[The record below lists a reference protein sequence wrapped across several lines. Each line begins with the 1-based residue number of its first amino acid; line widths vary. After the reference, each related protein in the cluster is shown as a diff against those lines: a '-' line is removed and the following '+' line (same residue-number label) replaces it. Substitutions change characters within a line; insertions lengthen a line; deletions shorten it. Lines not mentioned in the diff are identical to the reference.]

1 MILGVQLML
10 PAAAP
15 PAEPPGLA
23 PRRERPTVV
32 PPVLE
37 YAAVLASPIFAP
49 DRRPGASTAGSERS
63 GGSLAG
69 YAALGGVA
77 GRGVASAVV
86 SAPGGAIKSLR
97 AGEDIDG
104 WRLVGVDRTR
114 LYFTRNGVRRALV
127 IGAPAEPATV
137 QAGASDTTD
146 ATPGTD
152 SQ

>member
-10 PAAAP
+10 PASAP

-37 YAAVLASPIFAP
+37 HAAILAAPIFTP
-49 DRRPGASTAGSERS
+49 DRRPGAPGEGPARA

-69 YAALGGVA
+69 YAALGGVT

-86 SAPGGAIKSLR
+86 SVPGGAIKALH
-97 AGEDIDG
+97 AGEEIDG

-114 LYFTRNGVRRALV
+114 LYFARNGVRHALV
-127 IGAPAEPATV
+127 IGAPAEPANV
-137 QAGASDTTD
+137 SEAAD